1 MDTAA
6 DFIAIVPS
14 EHPLGVVHGHL
25 LGAVAPR
32 PIAFASTLDAHGRP
46 NLAPFSYFNVFST
59 RPPVCV
65 VGPNRSGRTGEH
77 KHTLLNAQETG
88 ELVINIVNHAMVE
101 QTSLASTEY
110 PRGVN
115 EFVKA
120 GFTPLPSVMVK
131 PARVAQSPVQLECTV
146 RQIIE
151 LGTEGGAGN
160 LIVCDIK
167 LIHINKAVLNEHGR
181 IDPQKIDL
189 VGRMGADYYVRASG
203 EAVFEVRKP
212 VTRLGIGVDQLP
224 ARIRLSSVLTG
235 NDLGKLGNTEQ
246 EEMPTSQAVTAFAAQ
261 QQEGL
266 LKGLRTEA
274 DYHRAAHALLAYN
287 RVADAWHVL
296 LAYEYAAAKA

>member
-1 MDTAA
+1 MQTAT
-6 DFIAIVPS
+6 DFLTLLPS

-32 PIAFASTLDAHGRP
+32 PIAFASTLDAQGRP

-59 RPPVCV
+59 RPPVCI

-88 ELVINIVNHAMVE
+88 EVVINIVNHAMVE

-120 GFTPLPSVMVK
+120 GFTPLPSVKVK

-151 LGTEGGAGN
+151 LGAEGGAGN
-160 LIVCDIK
+160 LIICDIQ

-203 EAVFEVRKP
+203 PAVFEVRKP

-224 ARIRLSSVLTG
+224 ARVRNSSILTG
-235 NDLGKLGNTEQ
+235 NDLGKLGNTEAG
-246 EEMPTSQAVTAFAAQ
+246 EVPTSEAVAVFAE
-261 QQEGL
+261 QEKNNSLLGL
-266 LKGLRTEA
+266 HTEA
-274 DYHRAAHALLAYN
+274 DYHAAAHALLINN
-287 RVADAWHVL
+287 RVDEAWRVL
-296 LAYEYAAAKA
+296 LAYEQLATIV